1 MLDKDR
7 QFPSISELR
16 LALGDRTFGQGAGA
30 GHLYEGAEG
39 LNGRTPTVF
48 PLLQPTARS

>member
-7 QFPSISELR
+7 RYPSISELR
-16 LALGDRTFGQGAGA
+16 LALGDRTFGQDEGA
-30 GHLYEGAEG
+30 GHLYKGAEG

-48 PLLQPTARS
+48 PLLQSTAR

>member
-7 QFPSISELR
+7 RFPSISELR
-16 LALGDRTFGQGAGA
+16 LALGDRTFGQDEGA
-30 GHLYEGAEG
+30 GHLYKGAEG

-48 PLLQPTARS
+48 PLLQPAAR